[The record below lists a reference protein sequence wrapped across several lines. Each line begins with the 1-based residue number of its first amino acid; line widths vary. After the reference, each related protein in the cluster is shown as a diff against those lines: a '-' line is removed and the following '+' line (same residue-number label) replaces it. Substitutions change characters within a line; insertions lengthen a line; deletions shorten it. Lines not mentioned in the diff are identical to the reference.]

1 MDCSSLIV
9 KLMERSAVDGW
20 IPIITIIIAA
30 AVAFA
35 TIGQW
40 FVNRSK
46 LRLDLYNRRF
56 EIYSKT
62 LDFFQMVLYYD
73 PLKAIDDDRI
83 KYKLRELDFIKS
95 HRESQFL
102 FSNKFKCVYQLL
114 DEFRQKANRIVAYR
128 ELREQMRGQETP
140 DQIKKTFDEYTKD
153 LEWVRN
159 FIPLLEKKM
168 APYLN
173 FQKVAGVW

>member
-1 MDCSSLIV
+1 MDCSSLIA
-9 KLMERSAVDGW
+9 KLMERSPVDGW
-20 IPIITIIIAA
+20 VPIVTLVIAA
-30 AVAFA
+30 AVALA

-73 PLKAIDDDRI
+73 PSKATDDDRI
-83 KYKLRELDFIKS
+83 KYTVKELDFIKS

-102 FSNKFKCVYQLL
+102 FSTKFKCVYQLL
-114 DEFRQKANRIVAYR
+114 EEFRQKANRIVAYR
-128 ELREQMRGQETP
+128 ELRGPMRGQESP
-140 DQIKKTFDEYTKD
+140 EDLKKRHDEYTRD
-153 LEWVRN
+153 LEWVKN
-159 FIPLLEKKM
+159 FILQLEKKM

-173 FQKVAGVW
+173 FQKIAGVW